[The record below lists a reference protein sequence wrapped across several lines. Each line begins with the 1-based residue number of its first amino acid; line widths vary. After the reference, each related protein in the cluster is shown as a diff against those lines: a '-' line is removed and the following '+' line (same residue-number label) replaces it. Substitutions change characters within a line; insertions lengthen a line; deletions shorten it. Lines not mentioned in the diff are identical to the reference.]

1 MNYTK
6 LALQLCR

>member
-6 LALQLCR
+6 V